1 MFFINKK
8 IQKVAIIILMAAFAF
23 NTAQAQI
30 TQPKWWFGVSGGANF
45 NFYDGT
51 TQRLNNSLIVPS
63 AFHDGFGVKPFG
75 SVLMEYRS
83 RGILGAMLNVG
94 YDGRGGKFDDVMAPC
109 DCPATLQTN
118 LSYLTVEP
126 SLRLG
131 LPSTNFFL
139 FAGPRIAFN
148 LQRDFSYTQE
158 KQPNTD
164 SELSAVNKNIFSGQ
178 IGIGYDIAVSSPN
191 STTQINLSPFIS
203 YHPYFGQEPRSIE
216 SWSITTARAGVAI
229 KFGKGRRIPV
239 ETPVVLAPAPVLDV
253 TFAVHV
259 PKAAPVIRQISETL
273 PLLNYVFFNEE
284 SVNIPQR
291 YVKLTKEQA
300 VNFKEEQLQQEQSI
314 SMTGRSAS
322 QLNVYHNILNILG
335 DRLRSNPDATI
346 SLNGASGKGPK
357 EGKEFAESIKQY
369 MVDVFGI
376 NSSRISTLGRNKPL
390 NPSEQP
396 GGTKELA
403 LLREEDR
410 RVDVESTSPQL
421 LMEVGG
427 GLMKAVQIISNQP
440 NALNNQVVFNIN
452 KAEDLLKSWSLRIVD
467 ENGIVQNYGPFTK
480 NQESLPVKTILEN
493 RRQGNYKVTMLGE
506 SKSGLLITKET
517 TMHLVRQDE
526 QIENAYRYSILF
538 NFDKTTTLAS
548 YSEFLTN
555 IVSPLIS
562 NGSKVIIHGHTDV
575 IGDEVYNS
583 TLSID
588 RAQQTQKIIEKALV
602 NKKTGNV
609 SFETSGFGENT
620 NRSPFDNTLP
630 EERFYNRTV
639 IIDILPGK

>member
-23 NTAQAQI
+23 NTTQAQI

-148 LQRDFSYTQE
+148 LQKDFSYTQE

-164 SELSAVNKNIFSGQ
+164 SELSAVNKNILSGQ
-178 IGIGYDIAVSSPN
+178 IGVGYDIAVSSPN
-191 STTQINLSPFIS
+191 SITQINLSPFIS
-203 YHPYFGQEPRSIE
+203 YHPYFGQEPRSTE

-229 KFGKGRRIPV
+229 KFGKGRKIPV
-239 ETPVVLAPAPVLDV
+239 EAPVVIAPVLDV
-253 TFAVHV
+253 NFAVHV
-259 PKAAPVIRQISETL
+259 PKTAPVIRQISETL
-273 PLLNYVFFNEE
+273 PLLKYVFFNEE

-291 YVKLTKEQA
+291 YVKLSKEQA
-300 VNFKEEQLQQEQSI
+300 VSFKEEQLQQEQSI

-335 DRLRSNPDATI
+335 DRLRANPNATI
-346 SLNGASGKGPK
+346 SLNGASGNGSK

-369 MVDVFGI
+369 MVDIFGI

-396 GGTKELA
+396 GGIKELA

-440 NALNNQVVFNIN
+440 NALNNQVVFNVD

-480 NQESLPVKTILEN
+480 NQESLPVKTILGN
-493 RRQGNYKVTMLGE
+493 RPQGNYKVTMLGE
-506 SKSGLLITKET
+506 SKSGLPINKET
-517 TMHLVRQDE
+517 TMHLAHQDE

-548 YSEFLTN
+548 YSEFLINT
-555 IVSPLIS
+555 VSPLIS
-562 NGSKVIIHGHTDV
+562 SGSKVIIHGHTDV

-583 TLSID
+583 NLSID

-602 NKKTGNV
+602 NKKTDNV
-609 SFETSGFGENT
+609 IFETSGFGENI

>member
-1 MFFINKK
+1 MQRISL
-8 IQKVAIIILMAAFAF
+8 IVLMTAFAF

-63 AFHDGFGVKPFG
+63 AFYDGFGVKPFG

-83 RGILGAMLNVG
+83 SGIWGGMLNVG

-118 LSYLTVEP
+118 LSYLTIEP

-131 LPSTNFFL
+131 LPSSNFFL
-139 FAGPRIAFN
+139 FAGPRIALN
-148 LQRDFSYTQE
+148 LQKDFSYTQE
-158 KQPNTD
+158 RQPNTD
-164 SELSAVNKNIFSGQ
+164 SELSAINKSIFSGQ
-178 IGIGYDIAVSSPN
+178 IGIGYDIAISSPN
-191 STTQINLSPFIS
+191 STTQINLSPFAS
-203 YHPYFGQEPRSIE
+203 YHPYFGQEPRDIE
-216 SWSITTARAGVAI
+216 SWSITTVRAGVAI

-239 ETPVVLAPAPVLDV
+239 ETPVVLAPMPDV

-259 PKAAPVIRQISETL
+259 PKSTPVIRQTSETL
-273 PLLNYVFFNEE
+273 PLLNYVFFNKE
-284 SVNIPQR
+284 SVNIPDR

-300 VNFKEEQLQQEQSI
+300 ASFKEEQLQKEQSSSI
-314 SMTGRSAS
+314 GRRSAS

-335 DRLRSNPDATI
+335 DRLRSNPSATI
-346 SLNGASGKGPK
+346 SLNGASGNGSK
-357 EGKEFAESIKQY
+357 EGKEFAEAIKKY
-369 MVDVFGI
+369 LVDIYGI

-390 NPSEQP
+390 IPSEQP

-427 GLMKAVQIISNQP
+427 GLMKAVQIISNRP
-440 NALNNQVVFNIN
+440 SSLDNQVVFNVG
-452 KAEDLLKSWSLRIVD
+452 KAEDLLKSWSLKIVD
-467 ENGIVQNYGPFTK
+467 ENGMVQNYGPFTK
-480 NQESLPVKTILEN
+480 NQESLPVKSILES
-493 RRQGNYKVTMLGE
+493 RPQGNYTVTMLGE
-506 SKSGLLITKET
+506 SKSGLPIKKET
-517 TMHLVRQDE
+517 TMHLVHQKE
-526 QIENAYRYSILF
+526 EIENAYRYSILF
-538 NFDKTTTLAS
+538 NFDKTTTLAT

-555 IVSPLIS
+555 VVSPLIS
-562 NGSKVIIHGHTDV
+562 KGSKVSIHGHTDS
-575 IGDEVYNS
+575 IGDEGYNNK
-583 TLSID
+583 LSIE
-588 RAQQTQKIIEKALV
+588 RAQETQKIIEKALA
-602 NKKTGNV
+602 NKMTGNV
-609 SFETSGFGENT
+609 IFETSGFGENA
-620 NRSPFDNTLP
+620 NHSPFDNTLP

-639 IIDILPGK
+639 IIDILPGN

>member
-8 IQKVAIIILMAAFAF
+8 IQKVAIIILMVAFAS
-23 NTAQAQI
+23 NSAQAQI

-83 RGILGAMLNVG
+83 SGIWGAMLNVG

-131 LPSTNFFL
+131 LPATNFFL

-148 LQRDFSYTQE
+148 LTKDFSYTQE

-164 SELSAVNKNIFSGQ
+164 SELSVVNKNIFSGQ

-191 STTQINLSPFIS
+191 STTQINLSPFVS
-203 YHPYFGQEPRSIE
+203 YHPYFGQEPRNIE

-229 KFGKGRRIPV
+229 KFGKGRKIPV
-239 ETPVVLAPAPVLDV
+239 ETPVVIAPVLDV
-253 TFAVHV
+253 TFAAHV
-259 PKAAPVIRQISETL
+259 PKEAPVIRQISETL

-291 YVKLTKEQA
+291 YIKLTKEQA
-300 VNFKEEQLQQEQSI
+300 VNFKEEQLQQEQST

-335 DRLRSNPDATI
+335 DRLRSNPNATI
-346 SLNGASGKGPK
+346 SLNGASRNGSK
-357 EGKEFAESIKQY
+357 EGEEFAESIKHY
-369 MVDVFGI
+369 IVDVFGI

-410 RVDVESTSPQL
+410 RVDIESTSTQL

-427 GLMKAVQIISNQP
+427 GLMKAVQITSSQP
-440 NALNNQVVFNIN
+440 NALDNQVVFNVG
-452 KAEDLLKSWSLRIVD
+452 KAEDVLKSWSLRIID
-467 ENGIVQNYGPFTK
+467 ENGIVQNHGPFTK
-480 NQESLPVKTILEN
+480 NQANVPVKDILDN
-493 RRQGNYKVTMLGE
+493 RPQGNYKVTMLGE
-506 SKSGLLITKET
+506 SKSGLPITKET

-555 IVSPLIS
+555 VVSPLIS
-562 NGSKVIIHGHTDV
+562 SGSKVIINGHTDI

-588 RAQQTQKIIEKALV
+588 RAQQTQNIIEKALV
-602 NKKTGNV
+602 NRKTANV
-609 SFETSGFGENT
+609 SFETSGFGENI